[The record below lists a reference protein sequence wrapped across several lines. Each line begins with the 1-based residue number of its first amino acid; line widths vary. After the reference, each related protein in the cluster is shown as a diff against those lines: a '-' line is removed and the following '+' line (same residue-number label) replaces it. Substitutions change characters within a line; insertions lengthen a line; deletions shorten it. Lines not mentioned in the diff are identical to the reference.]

1 MYFLKLYRKLFEYR
15 TLIITIMQKPTM
27 NAVQLRSMLE
37 DFHRVLNDFDF
48 EQAWEDSWNHGVM
61 EKDTNGSRH
70 NWNASLEVVTRHV
83 TSAFLEQI
91 L

>member
-1 MYFLKLYRKLFEYR
+1 MYFLKLYKKVFEYR

-48 EQAWEDSWNHGVM
+48 EQAWEDSFLANP
-61 EKDTNGSRH
+61 
-70 NWNASLEVVTRHV
+70 
-83 TSAFLEQI
+83 AFPAVRTKEGW
-91 L
+91 